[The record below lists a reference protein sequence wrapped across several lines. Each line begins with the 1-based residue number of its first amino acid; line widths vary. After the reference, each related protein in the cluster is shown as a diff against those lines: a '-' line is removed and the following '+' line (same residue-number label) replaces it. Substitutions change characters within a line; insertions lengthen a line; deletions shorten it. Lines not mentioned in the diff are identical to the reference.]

1 MPLIILISNPLS
13 SFWLESSTMLNY
25 VALYRK
31 GPLDVRLLDLG
42 REVSF
47 VQILPRFAGVSL
59 KIKEMEI
66 WQEDC

>member
-1 MPLIILISNPLS
+1 
-13 SFWLESSTMLNY
+13 MLNY